1 MFIVLIIALVVLAV
15 ALLGLLWWGVNLR
28 SELNMYTKV
37 GNGEELISGKGGGTE
52 EEREELRQKALSKRL
67 VDQQQELNRR
77 QQLLDSATKDVGALQ
92 KQLKKEQERS
102 AKLLLNVLPPNIVEE
117 LKTTGK
123 SEPKSFNEVT
133 VFFSDIVDFTRKTSF
148 MDTNVVI
155 QELNMIFTEFDRIFK
170 KHGCE
175 RIKTIGD
182 AYLAVSGM
190 SRKAEPLSAANM
202 LKAAQEA
209 MSYVRKLESDSP
221 YHWQMRMGIHTGRV
235 SGGIVGSDKYIYDVF
250 GDTINVAARMEQA
263 SEAMQI
269 NVSEATYAMT
279 KDEFVFV
286 ARGQIETKGKG
297 LVNMYFLKDNYY
309 TSQAMTEEITR
320 W

>member
-1 MFIVLIIALVVLAV
+1 MVIILIVAVIFETVLLAAV
-15 ALLGLLWWGVNLR
+15 AVWAVLLKGKLDLYSKASR
-28 SELNMYTKV
+28 
-37 GNGEELISGKGGGTE
+37 IDDIPDQASGAS
-52 EEREELRQKALSKRL
+52 REEMEEFRQKAMAKKL
-67 VDQQQELNRR
+67 VDQKNELNLFRS
-77 QQLLDSATKDVGALQ
+77 QLEISVREADTLRDE
-92 KQLKKEQERS
+92 LKKEQEHS
-102 AKLLLNVLPPNIVEE
+102 AQLLLNVLPPNIVDE
-117 LKTTGK
+117 LKRTGK
-123 SEPKSFNEVT
+123 SEPRSFNEVT

-155 QELNMIFTEFDRIFK
+155 QELNKIFTEFDRIFK

-182 AYLAVSGM
+182 AYLAVAGMDSG
-190 SRKAEPLSAANM
+190 AAPLHAANV
-202 LKAAQEA
+202 LRASLEA
-209 MSYVRKLESDSP
+209 MAYVRKLEKDNP

-235 SGGIVGSDKYIYDVF
+235 AGGIVGSDKYIYDVF

-263 SEAMQI
+263 SEPMQI
-269 NVSEATYAMT
+269 NVSEATYVLG

-309 TSQAMTEEITR
+309 NGMAMTEEITR

>member
-1 MFIVLIIALVVLAV
+1 MIIILIIAVIIETILLGAV
-15 ALLGLLWWGVNLR
+15 AVWAVLLKGRLDLYSNAGDE
-28 SELNMYTKV
+28 SA
-37 GNGEELISGKGGGTE
+37 GHAASAGKDDPE
-52 EEREELRQKALSKRL
+52 ARRKAIARKL
-67 VDQQQELNRR
+67 VDQKDELERR
-77 QQLLDSATKDVGALQ
+77 GRQLEEALKELDSIRKE
-92 KQLKKEQERS
+92 LKKEQEHS
-102 AKLLLNVLPPNIVEE
+102 AQLLLNVLPPNIVEE
-117 LKTTGK
+117 LKKTGK

-155 QELNMIFTEFDRIFK
+155 QELNRIFTEFDRIFK

-182 AYLAVSGM
+182 AYLAVAGMESG
-190 SRKAEPLSAANM
+190 AAHLHAANM
-202 LKAAQEA
+202 LRAALEA
-209 MSYVRKLESDSP
+209 MSYVRKLEADNP

-250 GDTINVAARMEQA
+250 GDTINVASRMEQA
-263 SEAMQI
+263 SEPMQI
-269 NVSEATYAMT
+269 NVSEATYALA

-309 TSQAMTEEITR
+309 NGMAMTEEITR